1 MSLIQL
7 GPWDL
12 FMAAGLVLL
21 LAGLSLRMSL
31 GMERGLVIGLI
42 RATVQL
48 LLVGLVLK
56 ALFHT
61 INPWLV
67 ALVALVMLSVAGWEV
82 FSRQQRVLAGASG
95 WMVGAVSMFISSFA
109 IAVLA
114 LTVIVGPDP
123 WYHPQYAIPIL
134 GMLLG
139 NTMNGVSLSL
149 DRLIDALAREREH
162 VEARLLLGQS
172 WRLACRDYRRA
183 ALRSG
188 LMPVVNAMAAA
199 GLVSLPGMMTGQI
212 LAGSPPL
219 EAVKYQL
226 LILFL
231 IVAGTG
237 FGALAAVELG
247 SRRLFDERDRLRLDR
262 LREAGR

>member
-7 GPWDL
+7 SAWDL

-31 GMERGLVIGLI
+31 GVERGLVVGLI
-42 RATVQL
+42 RATAQL
-48 LLVGLVLK
+48 LLIGLVLK
-56 ALFHT
+56 VLFQT
-61 INPWLV
+61 VMLWLV

-82 FSRQQRVLAGASG
+82 FSRQQRTLAGSSG
-95 WMVGAVSMFISSFA
+95 WMVGAVSMFISSFV

-123 WYHPQYAIPIL
+123 WYHPQYTIPIM

-149 DRLIDALAREREH
+149 DRLIDTLAREREH

-172 WRLACRDYRRA
+172 WRLASRDYRRA

-262 LREAGR
+262 LRED

>member
-1 MSLIQL
+1 MNLIEL
-7 GPWDL
+7 SPWDL
-12 FMAAGLVLL
+12 AMAAGLVLL
-21 LAGLSLRMSL
+21 LAGLNLRLSL
-31 GMERGLVIGLI
+31 GMERSLVIGLI

-61 INPWLV
+61 VHPWLIAAV
-67 ALVALVMLSVAGWEV
+67 ASVMLSVAGWEV
-82 FSRQQRVLAGASG
+82 FSRQQRTLVGPSG
-95 WMVGAVSMFISSFA
+95 WLVGVVSMFVSSFA
-109 IAVLA
+109 VAVLTLA
-114 LTVIVGPDP
+114 VIVGPQP

-149 DRLIDALAREREH
+149 DRLTDTLARERDH
-162 VEARLLLGQS
+162 VEARLLLGQE
-172 WRLACRDYRRA
+172 WRQAIGDYRRA

-188 LMPVVNAMAAA
+188 LMPIVNSMAAT

-262 LREAGR
+262 LRTRA